1 MFNNKKRTDTTY
13 LKIKDGK
20 VVNTPNPYPTEEDNS
35 IDLQEKEFHKF
46 NEEVNNEEN
55 NPQNKKSKML
65 LIVGLIFVIIP
76 FLMIGL
82 NVGKGYLSQL
92 QEYMILGENKS
103 DTNIDDTNSD
113 IISPSIL
120 NKVNISDVLDVTNTV
135 NTSFTTSYSGL
146 KTDIILFTENR
157 ESLYATKNKLEARKA
172 IIESNKTAISN
183 KQALLVKNKQSELYN
198 VFMERFDLLI
208 DTIKTLD
215 ESISR
220 KTAVDITNNAIVQDN
235 LLLDKEIE
243 LLKTML
249 KDNNVNFTET
259 ENGISIKE

>member
-1 MFNNKKRTDTTY
+1 MFNKKRTDTTY

-55 NPQNKKSKML
+55 KPQNKKSKTL

-76 FLMIGL
+76 FLIIGL
-82 NVGKGYLSQL
+82 NVGKGYLAQL
-92 QEYMILGENKS
+92 QEYMILGENKEN
-103 DTNIDDTNSD
+103 TNAGNTNSEL
-113 IISPSIL
+113 IPPSVS
-120 NKVNISDVLDVTNTV
+120 NKVNVSDVLDVTNIV

-157 ESLYATKNKLEARKA
+157 ESLYATKNKLQARKA
-172 IIESNKTAISN
+172 IVESNKIAISN
-183 KQALLVKNKQSELYN
+183 KQALLTKNKQSELYN
-198 VFMERFDLLI
+198 VFMARFDLLI
-208 DTIKTLD
+208 KTINTLE

-220 KTAVDITNNAIVQDN
+220 KTAVDITNNAINEDN
-235 LLLDKEIE
+235 LLLDNEIE

-249 KDNNVNFTET
+249 KDNNVKFEET